1 MDNPSA
7 AETFKYME
15 QHFNAAAAQGVNATL
30 QWELSGEG
38 GGTWALE
45 IANGACKLIEGGV
58 QNPKTTFILAA
69 SDWVAIAT
77 GKLNPMNAFMTG
89 KLKVQGDQS
98 IALKMQSMFPSP
110 S

>member
-7 AETFKYME
+7 AETFQYMQE
-15 QHFNAAAAQGVNATL
+15 HFNASAAQGVNAAL

-45 IANGACKLIEGGV
+45 IANGTCKLVEGGV
-58 QNPKTTFILAA
+58 ENPKTKFILSAA
-69 SDWVAIAT
+69 DWVAIAT

-98 IALKMQSMFPSP
+98 LALKLQSMFPSP
-110 S
+110 A